1 MPGRKRKTEDQ
12 ASSSSSREIR
22 PESPLAVALLRLW
35 CWGALSAKIVQELSQ
50 AAVKSGCTQADLV
63 GLASLGGHGVNPNH
77 TNHQLVSTVF
87 KDMAAPE
94 PTRTRQARK
103 SR

>member
-1 MPGRKRKTEDQ
+1 MPGRKRQTEEQ

-35 CWGALSAKIVQELSQ
+35 CLGDLSAKIVQELSQ

-63 GLASLGGHGVNPNH
+63 GLASLGGHFIICV
-77 TNHQLVSTVF
+77 
-87 KDMAAPE
+87 A
-94 PTRTRQARK
+94 
-103 SR
+103 